1 MREDGSGL
9 AAAVTVTVGD
19 AQRDGVNL
27 AERMVSAEAGLGQY
41 APKAQTARPCG
52 ENFKDRGHDQT

>member
-9 AAAVTVTVGD
+9 AAAAAVTVSD

-27 AERMVSAEAGLGQY
+27 AERMVSAEAGLGEH
-41 APKAQTARPCG
+41 ATEAQTARPCG
-52 ENFKDRGHDQT
+52 ENFKDGGHDQT